1 MSAMAMCQRLVT
13 VNVAKNCRVGT
24 APPAGTNPRDP
35 SKLNDI
41 VDFDGQ
47 LAGGKTAPGKVLAI
61 ASLNARA
68 SMVVDLAMLKQTTWN
83 PRGLSITIQS
93 PRQDGEKN
101 YEALM
106 ARIKAASP
114 Q

>member
-1 MSAMAMCQRLVT
+1 MAMCQRLVV

-24 APPAGTNPRDP
+24 APPPGTKPSDP
-35 SKLNDI
+35 SKLKDI

-61 ASLNARA
+61 ASLNARS
-68 SMVVDLAMLKQTTWN
+68 SMIFDLAMLKQTTWN
-83 PRGLSITIQS
+83 PKGLSITIQS

-106 ARIKAASP
+106 AKIKAASP
-114 Q
+114 